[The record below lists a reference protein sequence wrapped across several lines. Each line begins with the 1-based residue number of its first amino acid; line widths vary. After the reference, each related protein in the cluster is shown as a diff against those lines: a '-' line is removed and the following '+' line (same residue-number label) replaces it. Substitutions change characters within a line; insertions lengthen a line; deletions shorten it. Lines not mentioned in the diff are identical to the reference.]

1 MSHHVQASAR
11 LRAKTLCGIHFVD
24 QNMSFRSNTDVGY
37 AFRNMFPD
45 SSIANDITMSETK
58 SMYTVVYGVAP
69 YLQSLLEWNI
79 KQETDYVLLFDESL
93 NKDLQSKQMD
103 VLVRC
108 WEDDRKV
115 SSRYYKSIFFGHW
128 TAVDLNNIMQDHA
141 EESLGFSNIL
151 QISMDGP
158 SVNWALFNRLQW
170 VIQHDIGSCCWHILH
185 NCFRHG
191 ADATGWD
198 FSTVLTSLHK
208 LFNDVPA
215 RREDFETVTKSS

>member
-1 MSHHVQASAR
+1 MLAMLLGTCSRTQALQMISQWVR
-11 LRAKTLCGIHFVD
+11 LNRCILL
-24 QNMSFRSNTDVGY
+24 
-37 AFRNMFPD
+37 
-45 SSIANDITMSETK
+45 
-58 SMYTVVYGVAP
+58 SMGS
-69 YLQSLLEWNI
+69 LRICNLLLEKHI

-108 WEDDRKV
+108 WDDGKV
-115 SSRYYKSIFFGHW
+115 SSRYYKSISFGHW
-128 TAVDLNNIMQDHA
+128 TAVDLNNIMRDHV

-158 SVNWALFNRLQW
+158 SVNWALFNRPQDK
-170 VIQHDIGSCCWHILH
+170 IYNDHDKGFIDIGSCCWHILH
-185 NCFRHG
+185 NCFRHE

-198 FSTVLTSLHK
+198 ISTIRTSLYK

-215 RREDFETVTKSS
+215 HREDSETVTKSS